1 MTIGPLHAIAY
12 VSEVRRPWTLAEVDR
27 LLVSS
32 SALNAQNAITG
43 VLLYDGRR
51 FFQYIE
57 GSPTHLR
64 DTYDRIKRSSRHDL
78 VAELYSDQITE
89 RYFPQWQMACRKV
102 LPGSIVEVSAQRWNR
117 ARLALTVAGEKPKAI
132 QHLLSFWEG
141 SELVLSS

>member
-1 MTIGPLHAIAY
+1 MLTSPLHAIAY

-32 SALNAQNAITG
+32 SALNAQNSITG
-43 VLLYDGRR
+43 VLLYDGQR

-57 GSPTHLR
+57 GSPAQLW
-64 DTYDRIKRSSRHDL
+64 DTYDRIKRSNRHDL
-78 VAELYSDQITE
+78 VAEVYNGQVSE

-132 QHLLSFWEG
+132 QHLLTFWEG
-141 SELVLSS
+141 SELVLPS